1 MSKIRLKIGD
11 TVKVITGSD
20 KGSIGKITSILRKSN
35 KVIIADVNKKFKHV
49 KPKTKEDT
57 GEIKQFEAP
66 IHISNVML
74 CDNEVASRF
83 GMVYQDGKKVRCLKK
98 TKELIF

>member
-1 MSKIRLKIGD
+1 MNKIRLKIGD
-11 TVKVITGSD
+11 TVKVISGTD
-20 KGSIGKITSILRKSN
+20 KGKIGEITSILRKLN
-35 KVIIADVNKKFKHV
+35 KVVVSDVNKKFKHV

-57 GEIKQFEAP
+57 GEIKQFESP

-83 GMVYQDGKKVRCLKK
+83 GMVYENGKKTRCLKK
-98 TKELIF
+98 TNVLVP